1 MRFIVF
7 LLMFFILSG
16 LFIISNNNLNMG
28 EKKDAKEFLKL
39 YLGWIDTFYSNSQGL
54 TGEIIK
60 LSWFPESK
68 R

>member
-1 MRFIVF
+1 
-7 LLMFFILSG
+7 
-16 LFIISNNNLNMG
+16 MG